1 MSQKP
6 NKASKSI
13 AEYEREIS
21 ALKTEIN
28 DLKMKLE
35 HMNEILVNMQRARFG
50 QSSEKQKYVSPD
62 QLSVFNEAEAEQDP
76 KAPEPDEKTILVPEH
91 KRKPKKSLEDKI
103 KELPSEDV
111 ILELPEEEAVCGH
124 CGNPLRKMGKKFLRK
139 EIVTMKKVVKVVHY
153 YAYTYTCDYC
163 EKNKGVSRIY
173 TVQPPEPLIKH
184 SYASPSLVADV
195 MTQKYVDGVPLAR
208 QEKIWLRDGFELSRA
223 TMANWMIKV
232 AEKWLKPLYK
242 LMKKQL
248 LESSVIYAD
257 ETVVQV
263 LKEEGKT
270 PQSDSRMWVYGS
282 DLRSGKAIRIFE
294 YQPDRT
300 GERCKR
306 FLSGF
311 NGALVTDGYAGYNS
325 VENVTRCGCWAHM
338 RRAWRD
344 AMPKGATTG
353 NSKAAVGYNY
363 CNKLFALERKW
374 KNMNNAQ
381 RLENRHNQA
390 EKLVDEYF
398 LWVRTVDP
406 VTGSKLEDA
415 VNYALNQERYL
426 RAFLKNGEVEISNNF
441 AENAIRPFV
450 IGRKNWLFS
459 DTVKGAKSSAII
471 YSLIE
476 TAKANSIEPYTYLN
490 LILTDMQYIGKPFS
504 NEELEGFMP
513 WSEELK
519 ESIASRTRPA
529 SLSEE

>member
-13 AEYEREIS
+13 AELEHENSMLRAEID
-21 ALKTEIN
+21 
-28 DLKMKLE
+28 DLKLKLE

-62 QLSVFNEAEAEQDP
+62 QLCIFNEAETEQDP
-76 KAPEPDEKTILVPEH
+76 KAPEPDEKTIIVPEH

-111 ILELPEEEAVCGH
+111 ILELPEDERNCSH
-124 CGNPLRKMGKKFLRK
+124 CGKPLRKMGKKFLRK
-139 EIVTMKKVVKVVHY
+139 ELIVIRKQIKVVNY
-153 YAYTYTCDYC
+153 YTYTYTCDYC
-163 EKNKGVSRIY
+163 EKSKGISRIY
-173 TVQPPEPLIKH
+173 TVQAPEPLIKH

-242 LMKKQL
+242 L
-248 LESSVIYAD
+248 
-257 ETVVQV
+257 
-263 LKEEGKT
+263 
-270 PQSDSRMWVYGS
+270 QSDSRMWVYGS

-300 GERCKR
+300 GERPKR
-306 FLSGF
+306 FLSSFRGH
-311 NGALVTDGYAGYNS
+311 LVTDGYTAYNA

-344 AMPKGATTG
+344 AMPKGATTA

-363 CNKLFALERKW
+363 CNKLFALEKKW
-374 KNMNNAQ
+374 KNVSNAQ
-381 RLENRHNQA
+381 RLLDRRNAA

-406 VTGSKLEDA
+406 VIGSKLEDA
-415 VNYALNQERYL
+415 VNYALNQEQYL

-476 TAKANSIEPYTYLN
+476 TAKANGVEPYAYLT
-490 LILTDMQYIGKPFS
+490 LVLTDMQDIGRPFS
-504 NEELEGFMP
+504 NEELESFMP

-519 ESIASRTRPA
+519 DSIASRTRPVP
-529 SLSEE
+529 LTEN